1 MKTLRRP
8 AIRPDH
14 AGSLQHCPDPV
25 ADGEV
30 GWLPAP
36 QNAHPLWFLYLCKL
50 FATPNKVQGEA
61 IWRHIPPNPPPFSEP
76 SGLGFWLFG
85 PRLASP
91 GVSPRRKGP
100 NPKLATT
107 PLLRGYTWNFV
118 SAVGLKTRMMAIPD
132 RQKVCIYLDTL
143 TALFGQTDGIA
154 KIISRSA
161 CIVC

>member
-1 MKTLRRP
+1 MGRWAGCPLPKTHTP
-8 AIRPDH
+8 SDFYTYANC
-14 AGSLQHCPDPV
+14 LQHLTRCKERQS
-25 ADGEV
+25 G
-30 GWLPAP
+30 GTYP
-36 QNAHPLWFLYLCKL
+36 QTHPRSRNLRASDF
-50 FATPNKVQGEA
+50 G
-61 IWRHIPPNPPPFSEP
+61 S
-76 SGLGFWLFG
+76 SG
-85 PRLASP
+85 LASP

-100 NPKLATT
+100 TPKLATT

-118 SAVGLKTRMMAIPD
+118 STVGLKTRMMAIPD